1 MNEREKE
8 RTPVQHTYGPPIHD
22 GDDSTNYKVNCRL
35 YTIITAQV
43 SLPFARRPVMCHSR
57 TPKWRMILPA
67 CVARSFAKP
76 YNCRGQALSNCKW
89 AARPF
94 DNRWTCFQHT
104 IHFINPNRNYAN
116 VRSKRKNL
124 KRKNWRK
131 DWIKYFG
138 YKGNPKNQIWVKM
151 DLFFSKIFK
160 IYINTFVLY
169 LFLKEIKR
177 QW

>member
-1 MNEREKE
+1 M
-8 RTPVQHTYGPPIHD
+8 PVQHTYGPPIHD

-94 DNRWTCFQHT
+94 DNRWTRFQRYISSTRTAT
-104 IHFINPNRNYAN
+104 IRGKLTLMFDLKEKILERKSKK
-116 VRSKRKNL
+116 SKRICFFQKKNPRSL
-124 KRKNWRK
+124 CKS
-131 DWIKYFG
+131 
-138 YKGNPKNQIWVKM
+138 
-151 DLFFSKIFK
+151 L
-160 IYINTFVLY
+160 
-169 LFLKEIKR
+169 
-177 QW
+177 

>member
-1 MNEREKE
+1 MDE
-8 RTPVQHTYGPPIHD
+8 RTRKRTNAGSALYVRPPIHD

-89 AARPF
+89 AARSF
-94 DNRWTCFQHT
+94 DNRWTFQRYISST
-104 IHFINPNRNYAN
+104 RTAMLSVEKLTLMFDW
-116 VRSKRKNL
+116 RKNL

-138 YKGNPKNQIWVKM
+138 K
-151 DLFFSKIFK
+151 
-160 IYINTFVLY
+160 
-169 LFLKEIKR
+169 
-177 QW
+177 